1 MVVKTE
7 RHLHNYKLCDRNKNL
22 TKMTNIQSLVNY
34 NSQQNQTDKIFK
46 DLVNSFNQ
54 LKVSE
59 QQKAHRNDSI
69 VEFCRETAN
78 NLQKSVTNLVMSD

>member
-1 MVVKTE
+1 MKIE
-7 RHLHNYKLCDRNKNL
+7 RHLHNYKLSDKNKNL
-22 TKMTNIQSLVNY
+22 TKMANIQSLVNY
-34 NSQQNQTDKIFK
+34 NSQQNQTVKIFK
-46 DLVNSFNQ
+46 DLVDSFSQ

-78 NLQKSVTNLVMSD
+78 NLKKSVTNLAMSN

>member
-1 MVVKTE
+1 MKTE
-7 RHLHNYKLCDRNKNL
+7 RQLHNYKLCDRNKNL
-22 TKMTNIQSLVNY
+22 TKMANIQSLVNY

-46 DLVNSFNQ
+46 DLVDSFNQ

-59 QQKAHRNDSI
+59 QQKAHRNYSI

-78 NLQKSVTNLVMSD
+78 NLQKSIANLVFSN

>member
-1 MVVKTE
+1 MA
-7 RHLHNYKLCDRNKNL
+7 
-22 TKMTNIQSLVNY
+22 NIQSLVNY

-46 DLVNSFNQ
+46 DLVDSFNQ

-78 NLQKSVTNLVMSD
+78 NLQKKCNKFGNVKLEELSQKWSSYKEPF